1 MLGLNLGA
9 DDYVTKP
16 FSIKELLARAEA
28 FLRRRGS
35 AEPAVY
41 EFNDCRLDVPGRTLH
56 RGGREVPLTPGQF
69 KMLHLF
75 LRKRGCPLTRDEIRT
90 AVWGYS
96 HFISVRD
103 IEKAVDALRERI
115 ESDPARPALIQEIS
129 DIGYRF
135 ELP

>member
-1 MLGLNLGA
+1 
-9 DDYVTKP
+9 
-16 FSIKELLARAEA
+16 
-28 FLRRRGS
+28 
-35 AEPAVY
+35 
-41 EFNDCRLDVPGRTLH
+41 
-56 RGGREVPLTPGQF
+56 
-69 KMLHLF
+69 MLHLF

-115 ESDPARPALIQEIS
+115 ESDPDRPTLIREIS